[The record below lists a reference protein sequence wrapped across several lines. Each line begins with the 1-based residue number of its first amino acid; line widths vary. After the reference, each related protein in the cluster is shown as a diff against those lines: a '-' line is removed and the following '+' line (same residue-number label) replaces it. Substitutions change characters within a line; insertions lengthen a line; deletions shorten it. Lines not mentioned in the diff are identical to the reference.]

1 MDTEK
6 CKALLT
12 VLDTGNLSAAADLL
26 GYTPSGI
33 SRMMSALEDET
44 GFPLLTRGRNGVT
57 PTPECL
63 RLLPA
68 IRDMARTGQLFEEK
82 AAALRGVETGKVRI
96 GCAYVYYYDWLARV
110 IASFVKLH
118 PGIEVEILQGYSTRL
133 CQAVADHEA
142 DFVIASRREGA
153 FDFIP
158 LLRDPLVAVVPP
170 GHPAVKR
177 GMYAMKDFEK
187 ESFIG
192 RSPMQGTDND
202 RAFSELG
209 IQPNIRHRAVD
220 ERACLFLVSAGLG
233 VTLDNRIIEQEL
245 DTQDVRLIPTDPK
258 WIVEIGIALPVKEER
273 SPAAAKFVAFA
284 KACLEDPDIVIE

>member
-1 MDTEK
+1 MDIEK

-12 VLDTGNLSAAADLL
+12 VLDTGSLSAAANTL

-33 SRMMSALEDET
+33 SRMMQSLEDEA
-44 GFPLLTRGRNGVT
+44 GFPLLTRGRSGVA

-63 RLLPA
+63 QLLPV
-68 IRDMARTGQLFEEK
+68 IRELARAGQLYGEK
-82 AAALRGVETGKVRI
+82 AAELRGVETGTVRI
-96 GCAYVYYYDWLARV
+96 GCAYVYYYDWLARL
-110 IASFVKLH
+110 IASFAKQH
-118 PGIEVEILQGYSTRL
+118 PGIEVEILQGYSTTL

-170 GHPAVKR
+170 EHPAVQK
-177 GMYAMKDFEK
+177 GVYAMKDFEK

-202 RAFSELG
+202 RAFSALG

-220 ERACLFLVSAGLG
+220 ERACLFLVAAGLG

-245 DTQDVRLIPTDPK
+245 DTREVRLLPTDPE
-258 WIVEIGIALPVKEER
+258 WIVEIGIALPKKDDL
-273 SPAAAKFVAFA
+273 SPAAAKFAAFA
-284 KACLEDPDIVIE
+284 KERLSI